1 MIKKTKCV
9 TCRAFLTS
17 SSTDSLLENYDYLMK
32 LSRKGLTIPSV
43 DLTHYVSK
51 SFAMLE
57 LSENIFRRIEVP
69 ERIAAEHVL
78 TLNDAVLSFLCD
90 EHANVIKFINRS
102 ICNIYLNNSQKLMTN
117 HVRRD
122 TVNQFKQRQRK
133 RRRIV

>member
-1 MIKKTKCV
+1 
-9 TCRAFLTS
+9 
-17 SSTDSLLENYDYLMK
+17 MK

-90 EHANVIKFINRS
+90 EHANVINLS
-102 ICNIYLNNSQKLMTN
+102 IA
-117 HVRRD
+117 
-122 TVNQFKQRQRK
+122 QFATYILIILKNL
-133 RRRIV
+133 

>member
-9 TCRAFLTS
+9 ACRAFLTS

-32 LSRKGLTIPSV
+32 LSRGGLTIPSV
-43 DLTHYVSK
+43 DLTHYASK

-78 TLNDAVLSFLCD
+78 TLNDAVLSFF
-90 EHANVIKFINRS
+90 V
-102 ICNIYLNNSQKLMTN
+102 
-117 HVRRD
+117 
-122 TVNQFKQRQRK
+122 
-133 RRRIV
+133 